1 MTTYLDLLPSE
12 LTATIYH
19 IYLNNL
25 VRSPEFINTRRSI
38 IIKRLQKR
46 LSQKQLRQI
55 GL

>member
-1 MTTYLDLLPSE
+1 MTTYLDLLPYE
-12 LTATIYH
+12 LSATIYH

-25 VRSPEFINTRRSI
+25 VRSPEFINRRRTI
-38 IIKRLQKR
+38 IIKTLQKK